1 MSLNVVINSLL
12 YQFRFIYNLYN
23 FDFFSNV
30 QDLVGIKSGSI
41 TSNFEKESGE
51 KIKNVEMIFL
61 VVTTYHVRMSN
72 GLYE

>member
-41 TSNFEKESGE
+41 TGNFEKESGE